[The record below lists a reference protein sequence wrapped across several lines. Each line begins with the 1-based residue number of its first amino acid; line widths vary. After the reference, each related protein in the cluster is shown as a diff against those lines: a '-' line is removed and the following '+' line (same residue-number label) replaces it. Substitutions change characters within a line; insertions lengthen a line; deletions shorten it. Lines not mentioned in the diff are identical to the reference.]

1 MACSHN
7 DNRFSFEEEIVD
19 CLCQFSL
26 YHNMLYCL
34 GGVVFSHLIML
45 QIYGEILDNP
55 KFYYDFLDCN
65 PKNHYNN
72 LDYNPKN
79 YYNNLDC
86 NPKNH
91 YKNLDCNPKN

>member
-1 MACSHN
+1 
-7 DNRFSFEEEIVD
+7 
-19 CLCQFSL
+19 
-26 YHNMLYCL
+26 MLLERC
-34 GGVVFSHLIML
+34 VFSHMITL

-79 YYNNLDC
+79 
-86 NPKNH
+86 
-91 YKNLDCNPKN
+91 